1 MDRPIPAFYACYL
14 LRSTIRHANLYV
26 GSTPNPVRRLKQ
38 HNGESKGGA
47 VRTSRD
53 SLRPWEMTCLVTGFP
68 SKIAALQFEWAW
80 QNTHITRHITSDERI
95 NRTSKKQQTLA
106 RASPK
111 SSRRRRPP
119 RPRLCLTDRLAN
131 LHLLLQA
138 RSFERW
144 PLKVTFYAE
153 DVYRVWTRW
162 IRQHLELQGGN
173 GLREGLWVGMAE
185 DMLAPKKCAILP
197 APEPA
202 PDADV
207 PIGIHALNVTHAPLK
222 SQLEK
227 SKTLLSTP
235 QTCTLCSAAIP
246 ASGASTLICPSPSCD
261 NVSHLT
267 CLATHFLATEPKPTI
282 TNNKDS
288 TPSLLPTTGACPTC
302 STLLHWHPLVQELSL
317 RMRGE
322 KEVQAL
328 FKVPRTRKRKGDERA
343 TAGAIEDEAAEES
356 ELELQ
361 DEDADQDGWHHLSDS
376 ASEVEEAPVVLSP
389 AKKGKKAAPVFRK
402 PKEFVGTVAGVK
414 GSAKGKGKARATG
427 PEVVV
432 EDSDVDDEVIA

>member
-1 MDRPIPAFYACYL
+1 MLSTLTSLPLQCFRYSKSRPLLSYRRCTFPFILLSSDTTDR
-14 LRSTIRHANLYV
+14 
-26 GSTPNPVRRLKQ
+26 
-38 HNGESKGGA
+38 
-47 VRTSRD
+47 
-53 SLRPWEMTCLVTGFP
+53 
-68 SKIAALQFEWAW
+68 WAW
-80 QNTHITRHITSDERI
+80 QNTHITRHIASDARI
-95 NRTSKKQQTLA
+95 NRTSKKQQTAAATA

-162 IRQHLELQGGN
+162 IGQHLELQGGN

-185 DMLAPKKCAILP
+185 DMVTAKKGASLP
-197 APEPA
+197 APRPA
-202 PDADV
+202 ADADV
-207 PIGIHALNVTHAPLK
+207 PKGIYALDVTHAPLK
-222 SQLEK
+222 PQLEK
-227 SKTLLSTP
+227 SKSLLSTP
-235 QTCTLCSAAIP
+235 QTCTLCSTAIP
-246 ASGASTLICPSPSCD
+246 TSGASTLICSSPSCN

-267 CLATHFLATEPKPTI
+267 CLATHFLATEAKPA
-282 TNNKDS
+282 NKSD
-288 TPSLLPTTGACPTC
+288 TPSLLPTTGTCPTC
-302 STLLHWHPLVQELSL
+302 STPLQWQHLVQELSL

-328 FKVPRTRKRKGDERA
+328 FKVPRSRKRKGDEQA
-343 TAGAIEDEAAEES
+343 AAGAVEDEEAEES

-361 DEDADQDGWHHLSDS
+361 DEDADEDGWHHLSES
-376 ASEVEEAPVVLSP
+376 GSEVEEAPGIPSP
-389 AKKGKKAAPVFRK
+389 AKKGKTAAPVFRK
-402 PKEFVGTVAGVK
+402 PKEFVGAAVG
-414 GSAKGKGKARATG
+414 AKGKGNGKARATG

>member
-1 MDRPIPAFYACYL
+1 LNR
-14 LRSTIRHANLYV
+14 
-26 GSTPNPVRRLKQ
+26 
-38 HNGESKGGA
+38 
-47 VRTSRD
+47 
-53 SLRPWEMTCLVTGFP
+53 
-68 SKIAALQFEWAW
+68 WAW
-80 QNTHITRHITSDERI
+80 QNTHITRHIASDARI
-95 NRTSKKQQTLA
+95 NRTTKKQQTAAAIA

-131 LHLLLQA
+131 LHLLLRA

-162 IRQHLELQGGN
+162 IGQHLELQGGN

-185 DMLAPKKCAILP
+185 GMPTAKKNASFP

-202 PDADV
+202 SDADA
-207 PIGIHALNVTHAPLK
+207 PKGIHALDVTHALLK
-222 SQLEK
+222 PQLEK
-227 SKTLLSTP
+227 SKTLLAAP
-235 QTCTLCSAAIP
+235 QTCTLCSSAIP
-246 ASGASTLICPSPSCD
+246 SSGASTLICPAPSCS

-267 CLATHFLATEPKPTI
+267 CLATHFLATESKSA
-282 TNNKDS
+282 NKTD
-288 TPSLLPTTGACPTC
+288 TTSLLPTTGTCPTC
-302 STLLHWHPLVQELSL
+302 STPLHWHPLVQELSL

-328 FKVPRTRKRKGDERA
+328 FKPPRSRKRKGDEQA
-343 TAGAIEDEAAEES
+343 AAGAVEDEEAEES

-361 DEDADQDGWHHLSDS
+361 EEDEWHHLSES
-376 ASEVEEAPVVLSP
+376 GSEVEEAPVIPSP
-389 AKKGKKAAPVFRK
+389 VKKGKKAAPVFRK
-402 PKEFVGTVAGVK
+402 PKEFVGAVAGGK
-414 GSAKGKGKARATG
+414 GKGKGKGKARATG

-432 EDSDVDDEVIA
+432 EDSDVDDEVIL

>member
-1 MDRPIPAFYACYL
+1 MSHALLPSRHCAFFFNILSSNRPN
-14 LRSTIRHANLYV
+14 R
-26 GSTPNPVRRLKQ
+26 
-38 HNGESKGGA
+38 
-47 VRTSRD
+47 
-53 SLRPWEMTCLVTGFP
+53 
-68 SKIAALQFEWAW
+68 WAW
-80 QNTHITRHITSDERI
+80 QNTHITRHIASDDRI
-95 NRTSKKQQTLA
+95 NRTSKKQQTIA

-131 LHLLLQA
+131 LHLLLRA

-162 IRQHLELQGGN
+162 IGQHLELQGGN

-185 DMLAPKKCAILP
+185 DMVTAKKNANLP
-197 APEPA
+197 APETA

-207 PIGIHALNVTHAPLK
+207 PKGIHALDVTHAPLK
-222 SQLEK
+222 PQLEK

-235 QTCTLCSAAIP
+235 QTCTLCSSAIP
-246 ASGASTLICPSPSCD
+246 TSGASTLICPSPSCN

-267 CLATHFLATEPKPTI
+267 CLATHFLATELKPA
-282 TNNKDS
+282 NKTD
-288 TPSLLPTTGACPTC
+288 TLSLLPTTGTCPTC
-302 STLLHWHPLVQELSL
+302 STSLHWHPLVQELSL
-317 RMRGE
+317 RMRGA

-328 FKVPRTRKRKGDERA
+328 FKVPRSRKRKGDGQA
-343 TAGAIEDEAAEES
+343 AAGTVEDEEAEES

-361 DEDADQDGWHHLSDS
+361 DEDVDGDGWHHLSDS
-376 ASEVEEAPVVLSP
+376 GSEVEEAPVVPSP
-389 AKKGKKAAPVFRK
+389 VKKGEKAVPVFRK
-402 PKEFVGTVAGVK
+402 PEEFVGSAAGVK
-414 GSAKGKGKARATG
+414 GKAKGKAKGKGKGRATG

>member
-1 MDRPIPAFYACYL
+1 MCHAL
-14 LRSTIRHANLYV
+14 LPSRHYTLIYDVLSSNN
-26 GSTPNPVRRLKQ
+26 PNR
-38 HNGESKGGA
+38 
-47 VRTSRD
+47 
-53 SLRPWEMTCLVTGFP
+53 
-68 SKIAALQFEWAW
+68 WAW
-80 QNTHITRHITSDERI
+80 QNTHITRHIASDDRI
-95 NRTSKKQQTLA
+95 NRTSKKQQTAAAIA

-131 LHLLLQA
+131 LHLLLRA

-162 IRQHLELQGGN
+162 IGQHLELQGGN

-185 DMLAPKKCAILP
+185 DMVTAKKNVSLP

-207 PIGIHALNVTHAPLK
+207 PKGIHTLDVTHAPQK
-222 SQLEK
+222 PQLEK
-227 SKTLLSTP
+227 SKALLSTP
-235 QTCTLCSAAIP
+235 QTCTLCSSAIP
-246 ASGASTLICPSPSCD
+246 ASGVSTLICPSPSCN

-267 CLATHFLATEPKPTI
+267 CLATHFLATEPKPTA
-282 TNNKDS
+282 NNSKDS
-288 TPSLLPTTGACPTC
+288 TPSLLPTTGTCPTC
-302 STLLHWHPLVQELSL
+302 SKPLHWHPLVQELSL
-317 RMRGE
+317 RMRGA

-328 FKVPRTRKRKGDERA
+328 FKVPRSRKRKGDEQQA
-343 TAGAIEDEAAEES
+343 SAGAVDDDEAEES

-361 DEDADQDGWHHLSDS
+361 DEDVDGDGWHHLSDS
-376 ASEVEEAPVVLSP
+376 GSEVEEPPIIPSPV
-389 AKKGKKAAPVFRK
+389 KKGKKAAPVFRK
-402 PKEFVGTVAGVK
+402 PKESVGTAAGAK
-414 GSAKGKGKARATG
+414 GKAKGKGKARATG
-427 PEVVV
+427 REVVV

>member
-1 MDRPIPAFYACYL
+1 MAHAL
-14 LRSTIRHANLYV
+14 LPSRHCALSFNV
-26 GSTPNPVRRLKQ
+26 FSSDKPNR
-38 HNGESKGGA
+38 
-47 VRTSRD
+47 
-53 SLRPWEMTCLVTGFP
+53 
-68 SKIAALQFEWAW
+68 WAW
-80 QNTHITRHITSDERI
+80 QNTHITRHIASDDRI
-95 NRTSKKQQTLA
+95 NRTSKKQQTIA

-131 LHLLLQA
+131 LHLLLRA

-162 IRQHLELQGGN
+162 IGQHLELQGGN

-185 DMLAPKKCAILP
+185 DMMAPKKGTIIP
-197 APEPA
+197 TPEPA

-207 PIGIHALNVTHAPLK
+207 PKGIHALDVTHAPLK
-222 SQLEK
+222 PQLEK
-227 SKTLLSTP
+227 SKTLLSTH
-235 QTCTLCSAAIP
+235 QTCTLCSSAIP
-246 ASGASTLICPSPSCD
+246 SSGASTLICPSPSCS

-267 CLATHFLATEPKPTI
+267 CLATHFLATEPKSTA
-282 TNNKDS
+282 TNSKDS
-288 TPSLLPTTGACPTC
+288 IPSLLPTTGTCPTC
-302 STLLHWHPLVQELSL
+302 STPLHWHPLVQELSL
-317 RMRGE
+317 RMRGA

-328 FKVPRTRKRKGDERA
+328 FKVPRSRKRKSDEQA
-343 TAGAIEDEAAEES
+343 VAGAVEDEGAEES

-361 DEDADQDGWHHLSDS
+361 DEDVDGDGWHHLSDS
-376 ASEVEEAPVVLSP
+376 GSEVEEAPVVPSP
-389 AKKGKKAAPVFRK
+389 VKKGKKAAPVFRK
-402 PKEFVGTVAGVK
+402 PKEFVGTAGGVK
-414 GSAKGKGKARATG
+414 GKGKGKGKGKARATG